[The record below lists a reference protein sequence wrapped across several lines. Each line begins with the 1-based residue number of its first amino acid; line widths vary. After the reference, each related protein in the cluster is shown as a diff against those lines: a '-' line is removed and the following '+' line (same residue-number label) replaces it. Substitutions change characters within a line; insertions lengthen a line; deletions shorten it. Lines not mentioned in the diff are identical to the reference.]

1 MEVSINGWYMEVP
14 PKSSIY
20 RWILSYKLS
29 IFGVLHYGNHHIFEA
44 SKLGNVGNPHAHQQQ
59 FTRRSLSSSN
69 VSKSWE
75 KILGKKKRPWV
86 IIMIPIYGGFPK
98 WGVPQNGWLMRENP
112 SINEWFG
119 GTPILGNLHLPIIW
133 WLGVYSMFKHA
144 FQIHFRSSQFSVW
157 VLGVLSFAV

>member
-1 MEVSINGWYMEVP
+1 MEVSINLWYMEVP

-75 KILGKKKRPWV
+75 KILGKKKAMGYHHDPYIW
-86 IIMIPIYGGFPK
+86 GFPK
-98 WGVPQNGWLMRENP
+98 MGSTPKWLVNEGK
-112 SINEWFG
+112 SI
-119 GTPILGNLHLPIIW
+119 
-133 WLGVYSMFKHA
+133 YK
-144 FQIHFRSSQFSVW
+144 
-157 VLGVLSFAV
+157 